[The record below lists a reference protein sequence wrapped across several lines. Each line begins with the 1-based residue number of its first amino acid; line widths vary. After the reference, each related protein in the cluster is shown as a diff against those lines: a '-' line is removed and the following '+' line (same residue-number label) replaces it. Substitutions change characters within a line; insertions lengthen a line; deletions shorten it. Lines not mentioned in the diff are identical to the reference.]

1 MIVSVRKWGNSASI
15 RIPAVL
21 MQAAMLHFDQEL
33 DMREEAG
40 RLILEPVR
48 QTSYDLTALVAGI
61 TPDNCHAE
69 MDFGTPLGNEVW

>member
-21 MQAAMLHFDQEL
+21 MQAAMLRFDQEL

-48 QTSYDLTALVAGI
+48 QTAYDLTALVAGI
-61 TPDNCHAE
+61 TPDNCHRE
-69 MDFGTPLGNEVW
+69 MDFGAPVGNEVW